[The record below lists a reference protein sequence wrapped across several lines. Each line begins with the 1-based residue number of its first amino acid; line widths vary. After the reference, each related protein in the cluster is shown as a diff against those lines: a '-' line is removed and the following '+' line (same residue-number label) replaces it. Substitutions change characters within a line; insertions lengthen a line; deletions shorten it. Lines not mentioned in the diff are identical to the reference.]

1 MVREEIE
8 QMEFEHFINY
18 DGGVKIVCAKVNHNG
33 NGRVRIFR
41 TYEDGMVEVYEDDRF
56 VQLPYDLATEVRI
69 AIAKAK
75 DTPIFNA
82 HNGSGL
88 L

>member
-8 QMEFEHFINY
+8 QMQFEHFINY
-18 DGGVKIVCAKVNHNG
+18 EEGVKIVCAKVR

-41 TYEDGMVEVYEDDRF
+41 TYEDGMVEVYEGERF

-75 DTPIFNA
+75 DTPTFNA

>member
-8 QMEFEHFINY
+8 QMEFEHFVNCE
-18 DGGVKIVCAKVNHNG
+18 GGVKIVCAKVNQ

-41 TYEDGMVEVYEDDRF
+41 TYEDGMVEVYEGDRF
-56 VQLPYDLATEVRI
+56 VQLPYDLATEIKI
-69 AIAKAK
+69 AISKARGV
-75 DTPIFNA
+75 PVFNA
-82 HNGSGL
+82 HNGSDL